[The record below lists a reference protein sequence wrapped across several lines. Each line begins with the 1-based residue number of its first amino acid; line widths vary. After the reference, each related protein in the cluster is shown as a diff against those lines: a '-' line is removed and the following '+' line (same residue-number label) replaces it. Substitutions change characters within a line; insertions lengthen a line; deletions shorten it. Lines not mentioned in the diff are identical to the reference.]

1 VCGTADSWKQSC
13 VYFPIGCHTTQ
24 LDISLF
30 KNLINLTSLRFL
42 LNHEQV
48 PEIWMKPENEGYS
61 QCIERPRNHRSNS
74 LVPIL
79 NPVVVTHNATAFQFS
94 IPSTLRSNC
103 ISQLWLLAAGTNN
116 ATVGYIMVH
125 ANGGLNQMRMG
136 VSTHTY

>member
-1 VCGTADSWKQSC
+1 VVLIHGSNL
-13 VYFPIGCHTTQ
+13 VFIFRCHTAQ
-24 LDISLF
+24 LEFSFF
-30 KNLINLTSLRFL
+30 KNLIRLTSLKFL
-42 LNHEQV
+42 LNHGQV

-79 NPVVVTHNATAFQFS
+79 NLVVVTHNATAFQFS
-94 IPSTLRSNC
+94 IPSTFRFNC

-116 ATVGYIMVH
+116 ETAGYIMVD

-136 VSTHTY
+136 VSTHLY